1 MSRGWLKK
9 NGWSRQEAARHEDK
23 MGDRLIGGEGSCGVS
38 EVKMLT

>member
-1 MSRGWLKK
+1 MVGGRRRRGI
-9 NGWSRQEAARHEDK
+9 EDK